1 MNIAHHIERS
11 RSLSPDKVA
20 LIFEDKSYTYTQLD
34 QLTNR
39 VANGLRELRIHKGDR
54 VALFLPNIP
63 EFVISYLAIL
73 KIGAIAVSV
82 NVTLK
87 SAEVSYI
94 LNDCAAKAIVTT
106 ELQSKEIQKADL
118 PELKHILIAEGKAHK
133 GISLLQLIEN
143 TSEEARAVEMDSHA
157 PACILYTS
165 GTTGFPKGATLSH
178 GNIVSNIYSAN
189 RCYQISQND
198 RLLLF
203 LPLFHCF
210 GQNAILNSGLNAC
223 ATIILH
229 RRFDLE
235 EILQIIVN
243 HKVTMFF
250 GVPTVFIK
258 MLNTDTSSYDI
269 TSVHYYFS
277 AAAPMPIEIAQ
288 SWQNKY
294 GFVIYEGYGLTETS
308 PFASYNHDLK
318 YKLGSIGTPIENVEM
333 KIVDAKGH
341 QVPSGELGEIVIKG
355 PNVMLGYWNRP
366 FETQEAI
373 KNGWFH
379 TGDIGQIDE
388 EGFFYIVDRVKD
400 MINVFGLKVYPT
412 EVENVIYQHPAIAEV
427 AVYGVLDSG
436 FEIVTANVVVK
447 DGYQITEEQIIE
459 FGSQR
464 IATYKLP
471 RTVKFVQSIP
481 KNPTG
486 KVLKRI
492 LRSEL
497 RPSQEVENLL
507 QAKPRQQGINREF
520 LLAISPEERHIA
532 LLSYLQK
539 ELAQLLKISL
549 SELTAEQKLNQL
561 GLESLMAVD
570 LKGKLE
576 MNLKVAIP
584 LVTFLKDITI
594 NDLVFYVI
602 EELTAEPLISRIY
615 SHERN
620 ADVVSMSVSE
630 SEIGERVLI
639 ENWEEGIL

>member
-1 MNIAHHIERS
+1 MNIAHHIERG
-11 RSLSPDKVA
+11 RSLFPDKIA
-20 LIFEDKSYTYTQLD
+20 LVFEDKSYTYKQLD
-34 QLTNR
+34 RLTNR
-39 VANGLRELRIHKGDR
+39 VANGLRDLGIHRGDR

-73 KIGAIAVSV
+73 KIGGIAVSV

-106 ELQSKEIQKADL
+106 ELQSEEIQKADL
-118 PELKHILIAEGKAHK
+118 PELQHILIAEGKAHK
-133 GISLLQLIEN
+133 GISLSQLMEN
-143 TSEEARAVEMDSHA
+143 ASEEARSVEMDSHA

-178 GNIVSNIYSAN
+178 GNIVSNIYSAD

-235 EILQIIVN
+235 EILQIIADR
-243 HKVTMFF
+243 KVTMFF

-269 TSVHYYFS
+269 TSVRYYFS
-277 AAAPMPIEIAQ
+277 AAAPMPIEVAQ
-288 SWQNKY
+288 NWQDKY

-333 KIVDAKGH
+333 KIVDSKGH
-341 QVPSGELGEIVIKG
+341 QVSPGELGEIVIKG
-355 PNVMLGYWNRP
+355 SNVMLGYWNRP

-373 KNGWFH
+373 KNGWFY
-379 TGDIGQIDE
+379 TGDIGRMDE

-427 AVYGVLDSG
+427 AVYGVLDAG
-436 FEIVTANVVVK
+436 FEIVTANVILK
-447 DGYQITEEQIIE
+447 DGYQITEGQIIE
-459 FGSQR
+459 FCSQR
-464 IATYKLP
+464 MAAYKVP
-471 RTVKFVQSIP
+471 HHVKFVDSIP

-486 KVLKRI
+486 KVLKKI

-497 RPSQEVENLL
+497 RSSEKLQTLVQENARKE
-507 QAKPRQQGINREF
+507 GMSREF
-520 LLAISPEERHIA
+520 LSVLSPEERQIA
-532 LLSYLQK
+532 LQSYLHK
-539 ELAQLLKISL
+539 ELAQVLKISL

-576 MNLKVAIP
+576 MSLKVSIP
-584 LVTFLKDITI
+584 LVTFLKDISIDGLASHIT
-594 NDLVFYVI
+594 
-602 EELTAEPLISRIY
+602 EELTAELMTTHSFYHNKEI
-615 SHERN
+615 
-620 ADVVSMSVSE
+620 DSVG
-630 SEIGERVLI
+630 I
-639 ENWEEGIL
+639 WEEGIL